1 MGRRMMVGRKLRQ
14 SPQKVMLQ
22 TRAGAQDVRCEV
34 RIEIK
39 WKGAEWLCGSDQ

>member
-1 MGRRMMVGRKLRQ
+1 MGRRMEVGRKLRQ
-14 SPQKVMLQ
+14 NPQKVMLQ

-39 WKGAEWLCGSDQ
+39 WKGAECGEV